1 MQFMII
7 FALIVSIFAVMF
19 ALQNPTVVP
28 LHFIIW
34 DFEQPLTLYLLIAIV
49 IGAFIISLLTIPGAI
64 KNRKSQTKHKKEVA
78 ELEDNLSKYRSNLID
93 AQNSNKDLRQK
104 ILEIEQAKE
113 KMEGGKA

>member
-34 DFEQPLTLYLLIAIV
+34 DFNQPLTLYLLISIIV
-49 IGAFIISLLTIPGAI
+49 GAFIISILTIPGAI
-64 KNRKSQTKHKKEVA
+64 RSRQLRNRHRKEIA
-78 ELEDNLSKYRSNLID
+78 DLEDNLSK
-93 AQNSNKDLRQK
+93 
-104 ILEIEQAKE
+104 
-113 KMEGGKA
+113 